1 MYKRKMN
8 QVSVFDDP
16 AMFGGIALN
25 PENDWVKLAKLI
37 PWWAFEEKYA
47 EQFSSST
54 GQPADSLRTAL
65 GSLIIKESY
74 KFSDEMT
81 VSHIAMN
88 PYFQYFIGLTE
99 YAKTE
104 PFHPSMMTRF
114 RLRLGPEIIQ
124 EVNDVIIGRKTVE
137 DVLKKSD
144 AHDGHEDGEE
154 ADSHDD
160 HDEGSGGD
168 TTGGSDEGDVE
179 KQREEA
185 PNSGTLILDATCA
198 PQAIRFP
205 TDTSLL
211 DEARRNT
218 ERIIDSFHKA
228 GLTDGKKP
236 RLHRIKAK
244 NLYNGFSKSRK
255 KTRKSIRTCKRQQLN
270 FLRRNLK
277 AIDTVIRKHPDEWK
291 NALTKWEIERLAVI
305 RTLYDQQRTMYDTNT
320 NRIDDRIVSLS
331 QSWVR
336 PIKRGKQNADVE
348 FGAKI
353 EMSDI
358 DGYLRIEKLSWE
370 AFNESTTLQD
380 SVEAYRKAYGHYPE
394 RVLADTIFRTRENRR
409 YCKEHGIH
417 LNGPR
422 LGKPS
427 KDPEIRKQELHQ
439 EWQES
444 GERGDIERRFGIG
457 KRCHSLGRVTAKLKH
472 TSEVMIHLSVLTL
485 NLRKRLR
492 LLLRFLFALFR
503 RFQLA

>member
-1 MYKRKMN
+1 MYKRKSN

-25 PENDWVKLAKLI
+25 PDNDWVKLAKLI

-47 EQFSSST
+47 EQFPSNT

-65 GSLIIKESY
+65 GSSIIKETY
-74 KFSDEMT
+74 KFSDDMT
-81 VSHIAMN
+81 VAHITMN
-88 PYFQYFIGLTE
+88 PYLQYFIGLTE
-99 YAKTE
+99 YTQTE

-124 EVNDVIIGRKTVE
+124 EVNDVIIGRKSVE
-137 DVLKKSD
+137 DILKKPDESD
-144 AHDGHEDGEE
+144 NHEEHDNHDN
-154 ADSHDD
+154 HDD
-160 HDEGSGGD
+160 HVGGSGGD
-168 TTGGSDEGDVE
+168 IHRDSDEGNE
-179 KQREEA
+179 SGKQEEA
-185 PNSGTLILDATCA
+185 NSGTLILDATCA

-236 RLHRIKAK
+236 RTRRIKAK
-244 NLYNGFSKSRK
+244 NLYNSFSKSRK
-255 KTRKSIRTCKRQQLN
+255 KTRRSIKTCKRQQLN
-270 FLRRNLK
+270 FIRRNLK
-277 AIDTVIRKHPDEWK
+277 AIDAVIGKHPDEWK
-291 NALTKWEIERLAVI
+291 KALTQWELERLVVI
-305 RTLYDQQRTMYDTNT
+305 RTLYDQQRTMYQTNT

-336 PIKRGKQNADVE
+336 PIVRGKQNAPVE
-348 FGAKI
+348 FGAKV

-358 DGYLRIEKLSWE
+358 NGYLRIEHLSWD
-370 AFNESTTLQD
+370 AFNECTTLQD

-394 RVLADTIFRTRENRR
+394 RVLADTIFRTRDNLK
-409 YCKEHGIH
+409 YCKDHGIH

-422 LGKPS
+422 LGKPP
-427 KDPEIRKQELHQ
+427 KDPAIRKQELHQ
-439 EWQES
+439 EWLES

-457 KRCHSLGRVTAKLKH
+457 KRCYSLGRVTAKLKH

-485 NLRKRLR
+485 NLQKRLR
-492 LLLRFLFALFR
+492 LLLRFIFAYFR
-503 RFQLA
+503 RFQAA

>member
-1 MYKRKMN
+1 MYKRKSN
-8 QVSVFDDP
+8 QVSVFEDP
-16 AMFGGIALN
+16 ALFGGIALN
-25 PENDWVKLAKLI
+25 PENEWIKLAKLI

-47 EQFSSST
+47 EQFSSNT

-65 GSLIIKESY
+65 GALIIKENY
-74 KFSDEMT
+74 QFSDEMT
-81 VSHIAMN
+81 VAHIAMN

-99 YAKTE
+99 YRQTE

-114 RLRLGPEIIQ
+114 RLRLGPEIVQ
-124 EVNDVIIGRKTVE
+124 EINDVIIGRKTAE
-137 DVLKKSD
+137 DVLGKSS
-144 AHDGHEDGEE
+144 GHEEHEDRDE
-154 ADSHDD
+154 HDK
-160 HDEGSGGD
+160 GSGGG
-168 TTGGSDEGDVE
+168 TSGGGSDEGDRE
-179 KQREEA
+179 KAQPEEA
-185 PNSGTLILDATCA
+185 PNAGTLILDATCA

-244 NLYNGFSKSRK
+244 KLYNGFSKSRR
-255 KTRKSIRTCKRQQLN
+255 KTRKSIRTCKKQQLN

-277 AIDTVIRKHPDEWK
+277 AIDAVIQKHPDEWK
-291 NALTKWEIERLAVI
+291 NALTQWEIERLAVI

-358 DGYLRIEKLSWE
+358 DGYLRIEKLSWD

-380 SVEAYRKAYGHYPE
+380 SVESYRKAYGHYPE
-394 RVLADTIFRTRENRR
+394 RVLADTIFRTLENRR

-422 LGKPS
+422 LGKPP

-439 EWQES
+439 EWLES
-444 GERGDIERRFGIG
+444 GERGDIERRFGIS
-457 KRCHSLGRVTAKLKH
+457 KRCYSLGRVTAKLKH

-492 LLLRFLFALFR
+492 LLLRF
-503 RFQLA
+503 QLA